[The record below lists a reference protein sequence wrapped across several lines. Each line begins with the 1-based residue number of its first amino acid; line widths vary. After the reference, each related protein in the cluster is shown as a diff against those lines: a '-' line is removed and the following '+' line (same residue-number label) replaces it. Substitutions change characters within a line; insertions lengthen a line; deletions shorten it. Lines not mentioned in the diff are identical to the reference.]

1 MRIWVKK
8 KNSQWQDVQTNLEAI
23 LNPKSFSEIENKSAE
38 RRPLQP
44 KKLALLLWEL
54 WLKVNYFKNNLTYS

>member
-8 KNSQWQDVQTNLEAI
+8 KNPQWQDVQTNLDVI

-38 RRPLQP
+38 RGPLQP
-44 KKLALLLWEL
+44 KKARPTPVRIMLRLII
-54 WLKVNYFKNNLTYS
+54 F